1 MLEVVETSDYV
12 EDREQWLSSSKPGVA
27 ERISKNIETALC
39 CIKNKTPMPR
49 SFKDHPLKGKL
60 KRYRDCHI
68 LPDLVMV
75 YKVDKASNTVYLLTL
90 SNHSQT
96 FESYEEEEV

>member
-1 MLEVVETSDYV
+1 MLEIIETGDYV
-12 EDREQWLSSSKPGVA
+12 EDREKWLNNSKSGVA
-27 ERISKNIETALC
+27 EKISKNLEIALS

-60 KRYRDCHI
+60 KKYRDCHI

-75 YKVDKASNTVYLLTL
+75 YKIDKPNNAVYLLTL

-96 FESYEEEEV
+96 FESYKEEEI